1 MAASKTR
8 KRDRAPV
15 DENGSTPDAVAGNS
29 EPDAGA
35 AEAGEHNQAGGIRAV
50 IQAAQVLVQR
60 VQRLRPM
67 RVFSSFNGNR
77 GNLLA
82 AGMSY
87 QSLFA
92 IFAAL
97 WLVFSVAG
105 IWLTSNPDL
114 LHALIDVI
122 NRAAPGLIGQNG
134 AVSEDALVRI
144 SGTLGW
150 TGIIAAVGLL
160 FTAVGWLDSTRQA
173 VRSMFELGDDPTNFV
188 LQKLRD
194 LGLAFGFGILLVI
207 AALASLVSASAV
219 TGVLQFF
226 GVQSQT
232 LWAQASVQ
240 AIGFL
245 ITAVLNAVTL
255 SMMYRVLSHLAIPLR
270 NLVRA
275 AILGGIAL
283 TILSTL
289 SGLVLRGASRNPL
302 AASFAVILGL
312 LIWFNLVCRVMLY
325 CASWIAVGMEDRGI
339 SPRRLTPE
347 QRIAELAAEEKKA
360 KIVLAKAAVERA
372 DAAVAAARGF
382 KRRRAA
388 RRLERAR
395 AHLLELRTD
404 QTSDE
409 SLSEAPP
416 KL

>member
-226 GVQSQT
+226 GVESQT

-302 AASFAVILGL
+302 AASFAVIFGL
-312 LIWFNLVCRVMLY
+312 LFWFNLVCRVMLY

>member
-360 KIVLAKAAVERA
+360 KIVLAQAAVERA

-382 KRRRAA
+382 KRRRAT

>member
-35 AEAGEHNQAGGIRAV
+35 TEAGEHNRAGGIRGV

-360 KIVLAKAAVERA
+360 KIVLAQAAVERA

-382 KRRRAA
+382 KRRRAT

>member
-35 AEAGEHNQAGGIRAV
+35 AEAGEHNQAGGIRGV
-50 IQAAQVLVQR
+50 IQATQVLVQR

-226 GVQSQT
+226 GVESQT

>member
-35 AEAGEHNQAGGIRAV
+35 TEAGEHNQAGGIRGV
-50 IQAAQVLVQR
+50 IQDTQVLVQR

-67 RVFSSFNGNR
+67 RVVSSVNGNR

-226 GVQSQT
+226 GVESQT

-360 KIVLAKAAVERA
+360 KIVLAQAAVERA

-382 KRRRAA
+382 KRRRAT

>member
-360 KIVLAKAAVERA
+360 KIVLAQAAVERA

-395 AHLLELRTD
+395 AHLLELRAD

>member
-1 MAASKTR
+1 MAAIKTR
-8 KRDRAPV
+8 KRDRASV
-15 DENGSTPDAVAGNS
+15 DENGSTPDDVAGKS

-35 AEAGEHNQAGGIRAV
+35 AEAGDGNQAGGIRGV
-50 IQAAQVLVQR
+50 IHAAQVLVQR

-87 QSLFA
+87 QALFA

-122 NRAAPGLIGQNG
+122 NRAAPGLIGRNG

-194 LGLAFGFGILLVI
+194 LGLAFGFGILLVV

-226 GVQSQT
+226 GIQSQSF
-232 LWAQASVQ
+232 WAQVGVQ

-245 ITAVLNAVTL
+245 ITVLLNAVTL
-255 SMMYRVLSHLAIPLR
+255 SVMYRVLSHLAIPLR

-275 AILGGIAL
+275 AILGGVAL
-283 TILSTL
+283 AILSTL

-347 QRIAELAAEEKKA
+347 QRRAELAAEEKKA
-360 KIVLAKAAVERA
+360 KIVLAQAAVERA
-372 DAAVAAARGF
+372 DAAVAASRGF
-382 KRRRAA
+382 KRRRAG

-404 QTSDE
+404 QTSDQ

>member
-35 AEAGEHNQAGGIRAV
+35 TEAGEHNQAGGIRAV

-360 KIVLAKAAVERA
+360 KIVLAQAAVERA
-372 DAAVAAARGF
+372 DAAVAAASGF
-382 KRRRAA
+382 KRRRAT

>member
-15 DENGSTPDAVAGNS
+15 DENGSMPDAVAGNS
-29 EPDAGA
+29 ETDAGA
-35 AEAGEHNQAGGIRAV
+35 AEAGEHNQAGGIRGV

-226 GVQSQT
+226 GVESQT

-360 KIVLAKAAVERA
+360 KIVLAQAAVERA

-395 AHLLELRTD
+395 AHLLELRAD

>member
-50 IQAAQVLVQR
+50 IQATQVLVQR

-360 KIVLAKAAVERA
+360 KIVLAQAAVERA
-372 DAAVAAARGF
+372 DAAVAAASGF
-382 KRRRAA
+382 KRRRAT

>member
-15 DENGSTPDAVAGNS
+15 DENGSMPDAVAGNS
-29 EPDAGA
+29 ETDAGA
-35 AEAGEHNQAGGIRAV
+35 AEAGEHNQAGGIRGV

-226 GVQSQT
+226 GVESQT

-347 QRIAELAAEEKKA
+347 QHIAELAAEEKKA

>member
-15 DENGSTPDAVAGNS
+15 DENGSMPDAVAGNS
-29 EPDAGA
+29 ETDAGA
-35 AEAGEHNQAGGIRAV
+35 AEAGEHNQAGGIRGV

-347 QRIAELAAEEKKA
+347 QHIAELAAEEKKA

>member
-35 AEAGEHNQAGGIRAV
+35 AEAGEHNQAGGIRGV

>member
-15 DENGSTPDAVAGNS
+15 DEDGSTPDAVAGNS

-35 AEAGEHNQAGGIRAV
+35 TEAGEHNRAGGIRAV

-226 GVQSQT
+226 GVESQT

-360 KIVLAKAAVERA
+360 KIVLAQAAVERA

>member
-35 AEAGEHNQAGGIRAV
+35 TEAGEHNQAGGIRAV